1 MFKKTISI
9 ILAIALSAVLMACG
23 GGKSAGQKAEDEAAA
38 SKTEAAVSDT
48 AAAAEGTGQEK
59 GSAAAAEISM
69 EDIPFKEEPEHRD
82 DGGVSMNVFA
92 MDTYMNLLA
101 YGDRA
106 EEAIVAAAAEI
117 HRIDDL
123 LSTGNPESEISKI
136 NAAGGGEVSDFTAGL
151 IAESQ
156 TLYKETGGLFDIAIY
171 PVMKLWGFPTQE
183 YRVPEKAEIE
193 AALKLADPSAITVGS
208 APAPAAPAAAEG
220 ATSAAEETAPAE
232 DPKDDSAEDAGVPE
246 EAQEAAPAE
255 EPAASPE
262 EDAAVPEE
270 AQEAEPQ
277 AAEAP
282 AVPETATTPAESAE
296 APAEE
301 PVAAPEKDAA
311 APEEAQEAAPAAAEA
326 STAAAPAA
334 EETAPAEAAGDTAAG
349 DTATG
354 AAAAAPEEAP
364 KVQITFGIPGM
375 EIDLGGIAKGY
386 TSSRVMEIF
395 KEYGVEHGLVSLGGN
410 VQALGGKQDG
420 NPWRVAIQN
429 PESELDYLGVLEI
442 KDKCVITSGGY
453 ERFFEQDGVRY
464 HHIIDPRTGSPADSG
479 IISSTII
486 SSDGAL
492 ADGLSTS
499 LFIMGLE
506 EAEKYWRANA
516 DKFDFVLEDRSGKL
530 YISEGAA
537 KMITT
542 EMDMEVVKK

>member
-59 GSAAAAEISM
+59 GSAAAAETAM

-232 DPKDDSAEDAGVPE
+232 APKDDSAEDAGVPE

-301 PVAAPEKDAA
+301 PVAAPEKDAT

-334 EETAPAEAAGDTAAG
+334 EETAPAAAAGE
-349 DTATG
+349 TATG
-354 AAAAAPEEAP
+354 AVEETAPAEAP

-442 KDKCVITSGGY
+442 ADKCVITSGGY

>member
-232 DPKDDSAEDAGVPE
+232 APKDDSTEDAG
-246 EAQEAAPAE
+246 
-255 EPAASPE
+255 
-262 EDAAVPEE
+262 VPEE

-277 AAEAP
+277 AAEGP

-301 PVAAPEKDAA
+301 PAAAPEKDAA

-334 EETAPAEAAGDTAAG
+334 EETAPAAAAGE
-349 DTATG
+349 TATG
-354 AAAAAPEEAP
+354 AVEETAPAEAP

>member
-9 ILAIALSAVLMACG
+9 ILAIALSAVLAACG

-59 GSAAAAEISM
+59 GSAAAAETAM
-69 EDIPFKEEPEHRD
+69 GDIPFKEEPEHRD

-232 DPKDDSAEDAGVPE
+232 APKDDSAEDAGVPE
-246 EAQEAAPAE
+246 EAQEA
-255 EPAASPE
+255 
-262 EDAAVPEE
+262 
-270 AQEAEPQ
+270 EPQ
-277 AAEAP
+277 AAEGP

-296 APAEE
+296 ALAEE

-334 EETAPAEAAGDTAAG
+334 EETAPAAAAGE
-349 DTATG
+349 TATG
-354 AAAAAPEEAP
+354 AVEETAPAEAP

-442 KDKCVITSGGY
+442 ADKCVITSGGY

>member
-220 ATSAAEETAPAE
+220 VTSAAEETAPAE
-232 DPKDDSAEDAGVPE
+232 APKDDSAEDAGVPE
-246 EAQEAAPAE
+246 ETQEAAPAE

-301 PVAAPEKDAA
+301 PVAAPEKDAT
-311 APEEAQEAAPAAAEA
+311 APEEAQEAAPAAEEA

-334 EETAPAEAAGDTAAG
+334 EETAPAAAAG
-349 DTATG
+349 DTATEA
-354 AAAAAPEEAP
+354 AAAAAPAEAL

-442 KDKCVITSGGY
+442 ADKCVITSGGY

>member
-23 GGKSAGQKAEDEAAA
+23 GGKSAGQKAEDEAAV

-48 AAAAEGTGQEK
+48 AVATEGTGEEEK
-59 GSAAAAEISM
+59 SAAAAEMSM

-232 DPKDDSAEDAGVPE
+232 APKDDSAEDAGVPE

-277 AAEAP
+277 AAEGP

-301 PVAAPEKDAA
+301 PAAAPEKDAT

-326 STAAAPAA
+326 STAAAAAA
-334 EETAPAEAAGDTAAG
+334 EETAPAAAAGE
-349 DTATG
+349 TATG
-354 AAAAAPEEAP
+354 AVEETAPAEAP

-442 KDKCVITSGGY
+442 ADKCVITSGGY

>member
-9 ILAIALSAVLMACG
+9 ILAIALSAVLAACG

-59 GSAAAAEISM
+59 GSAAAAETAM
-69 EDIPFKEEPEHRD
+69 GDIPFKEEPEHRD

-232 DPKDDSAEDAGVPE
+232 APKYDSAEDAGVPE

-277 AAEAP
+277 AAEGP

-334 EETAPAEAAGDTAAG
+334 EETAPAAAAGE
-349 DTATG
+349 TATG
-354 AAAAAPEEAP
+354 AVEETAPAEAP

>member
-9 ILAIALSAVLMACG
+9 ILVIALSAVLMACG

-59 GSAAAAEISM
+59 GSAAAAETAM
-69 EDIPFKEEPEHRD
+69 GDIPFKEEPEHRD

-232 DPKDDSAEDAGVPE
+232 APKDDSAEDAGVPE
-246 EAQEAAPAE
+246 EAQEA
-255 EPAASPE
+255 
-262 EDAAVPEE
+262 
-270 AQEAEPQ
+270 EPQ
-277 AAEAP
+277 AAEAT

-334 EETAPAEAAGDTAAG
+334 EETAPAAATGE
-349 DTATG
+349 TATG
-354 AAAAAPEEAP
+354 AVEETAPAEAP

-506 EAEKYWRANA
+506 EAERYWRANS

>member
-59 GSAAAAEISM
+59 GSAAAAETAM

-220 ATSAAEETAPAE
+220 VTSAAEETAPAE
-232 DPKDDSAEDAGVPE
+232 APKDDSAEDAGVPE

-282 AVPETATTPAESAE
+282 AVPDTATTPAESAE
-296 APAEE
+296 ALAEE

-334 EETAPAEAAGDTAAG
+334 EETAPAAAAGE
-349 DTATG
+349 TATG
-354 AAAAAPEEAP
+354 AVEETAPAEAP

-442 KDKCVITSGGY
+442 ADKCVITSGGY

-516 DKFDFVLEDRSGKL
+516 NKFDFVLEDRSGKL

>member
-232 DPKDDSAEDAGVPE
+232 APKDDSAEDAGVPE

-277 AAEAP
+277 AAEGP
-282 AVPETATTPAESAE
+282 AVPETAPTPAESAE
-296 APAEE
+296 ALAEE
-301 PVAAPEKDAA
+301 PVAAPEKDAT

-334 EETAPAEAAGDTAAG
+334 EETAPAAAAGE
-349 DTATG
+349 TATG
-354 AAAAAPEEAP
+354 AVEETAPAEAP

>member
-59 GSAAAAEISM
+59 GSAAAAETAM

-232 DPKDDSAEDAGVPE
+232 APKDDSAEDAGVPE

-277 AAEAP
+277 AAEGP

-296 APAEE
+296 ALAEE

-334 EETAPAEAAGDTAAG
+334 EETAPAAAAGE
-349 DTATG
+349 TATG
-354 AAAAAPEEAP
+354 AVEETAPAEAP

>member
-220 ATSAAEETAPAE
+220 VTSAAEETAPAE
-232 DPKDDSAEDAGVPE
+232 APKDDSAEDAGVPE

-301 PVAAPEKDAA
+301 PAAAPEKDAT

-334 EETAPAEAAGDTAAG
+334 EETAPAAAAGE
-349 DTATG
+349 TATG
-354 AAAAAPEEAP
+354 AVEETAPAEAP

>member
-59 GSAAAAEISM
+59 ESAAAAEISM

-232 DPKDDSAEDAGVPE
+232 APKDDSAEDAGVPE

-277 AAEAP
+277 AAEGP

-334 EETAPAEAAGDTAAG
+334 EETAPAAAAGE
-349 DTATG
+349 TATG
-354 AAAAAPEEAP
+354 AVEETAPAEAP

-506 EAEKYWRANA
+506 EAEKYWRANS

>member
-59 GSAAAAEISM
+59 GSAAAAETAM

-232 DPKDDSAEDAGVPE
+232 APKDDSAEDAGVPE

-301 PVAAPEKDAA
+301 PVAAPEKDAV

-334 EETAPAEAAGDTAAG
+334 EETAPAAAAG
-349 DTATG
+349 DTATEA
-354 AAAAAPEEAP
+354 AAAAAPAEAL

>member
-59 GSAAAAEISM
+59 GSAAAAETAM

-220 ATSAAEETAPAE
+220 VTSAAEETAPAE
-232 DPKDDSAEDAGVPE
+232 APKDDSAEDAGVPE

-301 PVAAPEKDAA
+301 PVAAPEKDAT
-311 APEEAQEAAPAAAEA
+311 APEEAQEAAPAAEEA

-334 EETAPAEAAGDTAAG
+334 EETAPAAAAG
-349 DTATG
+349 DTATEA
-354 AAAAAPEEAP
+354 AAAAAPAEAL

-442 KDKCVITSGGY
+442 ADKCVITSGGY

>member
-232 DPKDDSAEDAGVPE
+232 APKDDSAEDAGVPE

-282 AVPETATTPAESAE
+282 AVPKTATTPAESAE

-301 PVAAPEKDAA
+301 PVAAPEKDAT

-334 EETAPAEAAGDTAAG
+334 EETAPAAAAG
-349 DTATG
+349 DTATEA
-354 AAAAAPEEAP
+354 AAAAAPAEAL

-442 KDKCVITSGGY
+442 ADKCVITSGGY

>member
-59 GSAAAAEISM
+59 GSAAAAETAM

-232 DPKDDSAEDAGVPE
+232 APKDDSAEDAGVPE

-334 EETAPAEAAGDTAAG
+334 EETAPAAAAG
-349 DTATG
+349 DTATEA
-354 AAAAAPEEAP
+354 AAAAAPAEAP

-429 PESELDYLGVLEI
+429 PES
-442 KDKCVITSGGY
+442 
-453 ERFFEQDGVRY
+453 EQDGVRY

>member
-59 GSAAAAEISM
+59 GSAAAAETAM

-232 DPKDDSAEDAGVPE
+232 APKDDSAEDAGVPE

-301 PVAAPEKDAA
+301 PVAAPEKDAT

-334 EETAPAEAAGDTAAG
+334 EETAPAAAAG
-349 DTATG
+349 DTATEA
-354 AAAAAPEEAP
+354 AAAAAPAEAL

-442 KDKCVITSGGY
+442 ADKCVITSGGY

>member
-232 DPKDDSAEDAGVPE
+232 APKDDSAEDAGVPE

-296 APAEE
+296 ALAEE

-334 EETAPAEAAGDTAAG
+334 EETAPAAAAGE
-349 DTATG
+349 TATG
-354 AAAAAPEEAP
+354 AVEETAPAEAP

>member
-232 DPKDDSAEDAGVPE
+232 APKDDSAEDAGVPE

-277 AAEAP
+277 AAEGP

-296 APAEE
+296 ALAEE

-334 EETAPAEAAGDTAAG
+334 EETAPAAAAGE
-349 DTATG
+349 TATG
-354 AAAAAPEEAP
+354 AVEETAPAEAP

>member
-59 GSAAAAEISM
+59 GSAAAAETAM

-208 APAPAAPAAAEG
+208 APVPAAPAAAEG
-220 ATSAAEETAPAE
+220 TTSAAEETAPAE
-232 DPKDDSAEDAGVPE
+232 APKDDSAEDAGVPE

-277 AAEAP
+277 AAEGP

-296 APAEE
+296 ALAEE

-334 EETAPAEAAGDTAAG
+334 EETAPAAAAGE
-349 DTATG
+349 TATG
-354 AAAAAPEEAP
+354 AVEETAPAEAP

>member
-232 DPKDDSAEDAGVPE
+232 APKDDSAEDAGVPD

-282 AVPETATTPAESAE
+282 AVPDTATTPAESAE

-301 PVAAPEKDAA
+301 PVAAPEKDAT

-334 EETAPAEAAGDTAAG
+334 EETAPAAAAG
-349 DTATG
+349 DTATEA
-354 AAAAAPEEAP
+354 AAAAAPAEAL

>member
-232 DPKDDSAEDAGVPE
+232 APKDDSAEDAGVPE

-301 PVAAPEKDAA
+301 PVAAPEKDAT

-334 EETAPAEAAGDTAAG
+334 EETAPAAAAG
-349 DTATG
+349 DTATEA
-354 AAAAAPEEAP
+354 AAAAAPAEAL

-442 KDKCVITSGGY
+442 ADKCVITSGGY

-516 DKFDFVLEDRSGKL
+516 NKFDFVLEDRSGKL

>member
-1 MFKKTISI
+1 
-9 ILAIALSAVLMACG
+9 
-23 GGKSAGQKAEDEAAA
+23 
-38 SKTEAAVSDT
+38 
-48 AAAAEGTGQEK
+48 
-59 GSAAAAEISM
+59 
-69 EDIPFKEEPEHRD
+69 
-82 DGGVSMNVFA
+82 
-92 MDTYMNLLA
+92 
-101 YGDRA
+101 
-106 EEAIVAAAAEI
+106 
-117 HRIDDL
+117 
-123 LSTGNPESEISKI
+123 
-136 NAAGGGEVSDFTAGL
+136 
-151 IAESQ
+151 
-156 TLYKETGGLFDIAIY
+156 
-171 PVMKLWGFPTQE
+171 MKLWGFPTQE

-220 ATSAAEETAPAE
+220 VTSAAEETAPAE
-232 DPKDDSAEDAGVPE
+232 APKDDSAEDAGVPE

-301 PVAAPEKDAA
+301 PVAAPEKDAT

-334 EETAPAEAAGDTAAG
+334 EETAPAAAAG
-349 DTATG
+349 DTATEA
-354 AAAAAPEEAP
+354 AAAAAPAEAL

-442 KDKCVITSGGY
+442 ADKCVITSGGY

>member
-9 ILAIALSAVLMACG
+9 ILAIALSAVLAACG

-232 DPKDDSAEDAGVPE
+232 APKDDSAEDAGVPE

-301 PVAAPEKDAA
+301 PVAAPEKDAT

-334 EETAPAEAAGDTAAG
+334 EETAPAAAAG
-349 DTATG
+349 DTATEA
-354 AAAAAPEEAP
+354 AAAAAPAEAL

-442 KDKCVITSGGY
+442 ADKCVITSGGY

>member
-59 GSAAAAEISM
+59 GSAAAAETAM

-220 ATSAAEETAPAE
+220 VTSAAEETAPAE
-232 DPKDDSAEDAGVPE
+232 APKDDSAEDAGVPE

-277 AAEAP
+277 AAEGP

-296 APAEE
+296 ALAEE

-334 EETAPAEAAGDTAAG
+334 EETAPAAAAGE
-349 DTATG
+349 TATG
-354 AAAAAPEEAP
+354 AVEETAPAEAP

-506 EAEKYWRANA
+506 EAEKYWRANS

>member
-59 GSAAAAEISM
+59 ESAAAAEISM

-232 DPKDDSAEDAGVPE
+232 APKDDSAEDAGVPE

-277 AAEAP
+277 AAEGP

-301 PVAAPEKDAA
+301 SVAAPEKDAA

-334 EETAPAEAAGDTAAG
+334 EETAPAAAAGE
-349 DTATG
+349 TATG
-354 AAAAAPEEAP
+354 AVEETAPAEAP

>member
-232 DPKDDSAEDAGVPE
+232 APKDDSAEDAGVPE

-301 PVAAPEKDAA
+301 PVAAPEKDAT

-334 EETAPAEAAGDTAAG
+334 EETAPAAAAGE
-349 DTATG
+349 TATG
-354 AAAAAPEEAP
+354 AVEETAPAKAP

-442 KDKCVITSGGY
+442 ADKCVITSGGY

>member
-48 AAAAEGTGQEK
+48 AAAAEGTGKEK

-232 DPKDDSAEDAGVPE
+232 APKDDSAEDAG
-246 EAQEAAPAE
+246 
-255 EPAASPE
+255 
-262 EDAAVPEE
+262 VPEE

-334 EETAPAEAAGDTAAG
+334 EETAPAAAAGE
-349 DTATG
+349 TATG
-354 AAAAAPEEAP
+354 AVEETAPAEAP

-442 KDKCVITSGGY
+442 ADKCVITSGGY

-506 EAEKYWRANA
+506 EAERYWRANS

>member
-232 DPKDDSAEDAGVPE
+232 APKDDSAEDAGVPE

-277 AAEAP
+277 AAEGP

-301 PVAAPEKDAA
+301 PVAAPEKDAT

-334 EETAPAEAAGDTAAG
+334 EETAPAAAAG
-349 DTATG
+349 DTATEA
-354 AAAAAPEEAP
+354 AAAAAPAEAL

-442 KDKCVITSGGY
+442 ADKCVITSGGY

>member
-232 DPKDDSAEDAGVPE
+232 APKDDSAEDAGVPE

-282 AVPETATTPAESAE
+282 AVPKTATTPAESAE

-334 EETAPAEAAGDTAAG
+334 EETAPAAAAGE
-349 DTATG
+349 TATG
-354 AAAAAPEEAP
+354 AVEETAPAEAP

>member
-232 DPKDDSAEDAGVPE
+232 APKDDSAEDAGVPE

-296 APAEE
+296 APAEV
-301 PVAAPEKDAA
+301 PVAAPEKDAT

-334 EETAPAEAAGDTAAG
+334 EETAPAAAAG
-349 DTATG
+349 DTATEA
-354 AAAAAPEEAP
+354 AAAAAPAEAL

-442 KDKCVITSGGY
+442 ADKCVITSGGY